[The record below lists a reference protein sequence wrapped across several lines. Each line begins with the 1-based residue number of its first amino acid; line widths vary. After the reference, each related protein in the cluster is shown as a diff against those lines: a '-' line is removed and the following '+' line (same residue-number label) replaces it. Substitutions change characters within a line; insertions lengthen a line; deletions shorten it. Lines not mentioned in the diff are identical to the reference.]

1 MKMNKFIIGFD
12 NFKGTFIRWYEAI
25 FEIDDWE
32 LSLWCFWDDFSELNS
47 PDRFK
52 R

>member
-1 MKMNKFIIGFD
+1 MLNKFIIGWD
-12 NFKGTFIRWYEAI
+12 NCYWTFIRWYEAI
-25 FEIDDWE
+25 FEIDNWE
-32 LSLWCFWDDFSELNS
+32 LSLWCFWDDFSRDDC